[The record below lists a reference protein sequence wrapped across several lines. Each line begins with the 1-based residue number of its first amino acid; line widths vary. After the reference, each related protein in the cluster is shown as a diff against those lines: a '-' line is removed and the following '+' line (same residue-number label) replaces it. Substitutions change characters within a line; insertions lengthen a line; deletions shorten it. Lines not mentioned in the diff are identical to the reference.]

1 MARHHGGGPQAT
13 VHTTA
18 TRETQNT
25 RTVDPADNRRAPT
38 PPQRAAGNTGEA
50 RIQISESDTG
60 RTRHAAGT
68 TEQSEE
74 QAGLLDEA
82 AGGTPLVDDTPP
94 SYRDSQISAA
104 AAGSPGRHLRQ
115 FGLNLF
121 RE

>member
-1 MARHHGGGPQAT
+1 MVRYHGGGPHAT
-13 VHTTA
+13 AHTTD
-18 TRETQNT
+18 TRDTQST
-25 RTVDPADNRRAPT
+25 RIVEPADNRRAPT
-38 PPQRAAGNTGEA
+38 PPQRAAGNAGEA
-50 RIQISESDTG
+50 RNQIAESDTG

-68 TEQSEE
+68 TEQSDER
-74 QAGLLDEA
+74 ADLLDEA

-121 RE
+121 CE